1 MLVGAQSVPELEMLK
16 EFFAVTTTSIY
27 HVRDRGKDGAS
38 AVKVALRGGSKI
50 PVKTDIAEGGII
62 AICHNLQA
70 FVPERHGRSQWRR
83 VGKGRGGKWD
93 FQTSGIVALFLD
105 EAAATACLEAG
116 NPQLCDARWLEST
129 KAVLAAIGEKHPS
142 FHISHDP
149 DLDLLRPKKRRN
161 RSRVI
166 E

>member
-1 MLVGAQSVPELEMLK
+1 MLVGAQAVPELEMLK

-62 AICHNLQA
+62 AI
-70 FVPERHGRSQWRR
+70 
-83 VGKGRGGKWD
+83 
-93 FQTSGIVALFLD
+93 QTSGIVALFLD

-149 DLDLLRPKKRRN
+149 DLDLMRPKKRRN